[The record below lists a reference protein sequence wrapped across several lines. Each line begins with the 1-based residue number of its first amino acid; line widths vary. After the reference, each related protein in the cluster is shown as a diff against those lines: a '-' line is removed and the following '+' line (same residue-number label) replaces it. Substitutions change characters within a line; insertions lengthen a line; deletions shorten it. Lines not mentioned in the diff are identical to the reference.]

1 MSGTYE
7 WAWEEFGHVELGD
20 RRREM
25 RCVRMAATLAARP
38 SGRVSEVFAE
48 DAERQGAYDFLEN
61 PKIRAVRIGEA
72 ISQACAERCRQEER
86 CLVLI
91 DGTSLRIADWAR
103 KKDFGVIGSYRN
115 NARGLKVISA
125 MATTLDGAP
134 LGLLHQLY
142 WTRSQTRPPRIRT
155 MFRKHE
161 SKETRYWSDVIR
173 QVAANLKGTGCR
185 PWFVIDREGD
195 CADTLLELAKVEG
208 DFTVRSRHDRR
219 LADPEK
225 RYLVS
230 TLREHKL
237 LTHYSLEVAEAHGR
251 RARTAKMHVRAAQVK
266 LDFFDHQTK
275 KHRYLTVWAVLAEE
289 KYTVPR
295 GEKPIQWLLLSNQ
308 PAQTADQAERFLS
321 VYTKRWKIEEF
332 HKTWKSGQCCVET
345 MQLHTTEAARKWATL
360 HAAVAAR
367 TERLKNLARTTPTE
381 PASIELSQD
390 EIRVLVALKR
400 RIKNRVESVPDD
412 PSIEQAVTWIAQ
424 LGGYTGKYSGGPP
437 GSITIARG
445 FEKLLASVEAVL
457 AVENASRM
465 R

>member
-1 MSGTYE
+1 
-7 WAWEEFGHVELGD
+7 
-20 RRREM
+20 
-25 RCVRMAATLAARP
+25 MAAALAAAP
-38 SGRVSEVFAE
+38 AGRVSEVFAR

-61 PKIRAVRIGEA
+61 TKIGASKIGVAV
-72 ISQACAERCRQEER
+72 SQACVERCRSHQH

-91 DGTSLRIADWAR
+91 DGTSLKIADWGR
-103 KKDFGVIGSYRN
+103 KKDFGVVGSYRN

-125 MATTLDGAP
+125 MATSLDGEP
-134 LGLLHQLY
+134 LGLLHQHY
-142 WTRSQTRPPRIRT
+142 WTRPTTRPPRVRT
-155 MFRKHE
+155 MYRRHE
-161 SKETRYWSDVIR
+161 EKETRYWSEVIHE
-173 QVAANLKGTGCR
+173 AAARLEGTGCR

-195 CADTLLELAKVEG
+195 CADTLLELARVDG

-219 LADPEK
+219 LAGPGK

-230 TLREHKL
+230 TLRRHEL
-237 LTHYSLEVAEAHGR
+237 LTEYSLEVAEAHGR
-251 RARTAKMHVRAAQVK
+251 RARTAVMHVRSAQVE
-266 LDFFDHQTK
+266 LDFLDHQTK
-275 KHRYLTVWAVLAEE
+275 KHRFLTVWAVLAEE
-289 KYTVPR
+289 KQTTPR

-308 PAQTADQAERFLS
+308 PAETADQARRFLGI
-321 VYTKRWKIEEF
+321 YTQRWKIEEF

-345 MQLHTTEAARKWATL
+345 TQLHTTEAVRKWATL

-381 PASIELSQD
+381 PASLELNQD

-400 RIKNRVESVPDD
+400 RIKNSVESVPDD
-412 PSIEQAVTWIAQ
+412 PNISQAVTWIAQ
-424 LGGYTGKYSGGPP
+424 LGGYTGKSSGGPP